1 MKKCATIAALLAVTV
16 APAFAASLEIKP
28 GLWEITTT
36 RMNPMTGQP
45 TTTTEQ
51 QCMTKSEFDPLSEMG
66 DMGECTASDEKVSA
80 NTLSVTISC
89 AGPQGMVMN
98 GTMVYSTKG
107 DTMSGSTEM
116 SMAGPYPMVM
126 KSESQG
132 KRLGDC

>member
-1 MKKCATIAALLAVTV
+1 MRLCAIIAAVMAVTAV
-16 APAFAASLEIKP
+16 PAVAASLEIKP

-45 TTTTEQ
+45 TTETEQ
-51 QCMTKSEFDPLSEMG
+51 QCITDKEFDPLSEMG

-80 NTLSVTISC
+80 NTLSVNISC

-116 SMAGPYPMVM
+116 SMAGPYPMIM

-132 KRLGDC
+132 KRVGDC